1 MLLKNGAPLYFQVAN
16 YIREKIL
23 SGEWAIGTQ
32 IPTEVQLMEK
42 FQVSRQT
49 LRRATSDLVNEGLL
63 ERLQGQGTF
72 VRNTSPYESDPTR
85 IDISALTG
93 QVHRTVSIEQKSG
106 TEELCRLLQVA
117 EDEQFT
123 VITYLHYSQS
133 RNVVLNLSISY
144 MPSSRFPDVAQHY
157 FKDSVYTMAQKVY
170 GIYIHYANSTLRAVE
185 LEEELA
191 RHLEIA
197 PGTPVIKVQK
207 VFHNSGD
214 EPSFLT
220 EMYLHP
226 YNSSVQIKTQL

>member
-93 QVHRTVSIEQKSG
+93 QVHRTVSIDQKPG

-185 LEEELA
+185 L
-191 RHLEIA
+191 
-197 PGTPVIKVQK
+197 
-207 VFHNSGD
+207 
-214 EPSFLT
+214 
-220 EMYLHP
+220 
-226 YNSSVQIKTQL
+226 